1 MAFKGLKI
9 NISLYVIIP
18 VLLSMILIHFVLVYS
33 FRKVVL
39 NEKYDLTVSIMAD
52 VRRQIPAQNGAGN
65 WTPSETL
72 TSFLQVSGIRAGVVI
87 SEDGSE
93 IYLQKPLRPLSEM
106 LLKSAHQA
114 IQTGENPKRIF
125 HVGDSNAFGSRSYLI
140 VCAPIIPNSGR
151 PAVIGLALDITET
164 ARALRSIRRISWIY
178 ILINTLLFSF
188 IAIYKVYRLIVSP
201 LRVIAERA
209 DAYRDDSDFFAV
221 DRGDDEFGKLSKALN
236 RMLARIADDREKLS
250 ENVKTLEKLN
260 VDLRKAQSD
269 MIRAEK
275 LTSVG
280 RLAAGIAHEIGNPI
294 GIISGYLELLSRSD
308 ISDSEK
314 RDYLNR
320 AENELQRINLII
332 RQLLELSRPGGQ
344 DRRIVSVHEIL
355 TDFSE
360 MLRLQPLAS
369 RVNITLNLGA
379 ENDRVRADANQ
390 LRQIFLN
397 LVMNAIDAIDAENRP
412 EKGEIRIESSSI
424 HQDANPFLEIRVID
438 DGPGIP
444 ENILENV
451 FDPFFTT
458 KEPGKGTGLGLSVCF
473 TIIEGMGGSIR
484 AESKV
489 HGGTTFTVRLPAC
502 VDAR

>member
-39 NEKYDLTVSIMAD
+39 NEKHDLAVSIMAE
-52 VRRQIPAQNGAGN
+52 VKRQIPAQIGSGD
-65 WTPSETL
+65 WTLSETL
-72 TSFLQVSGIRAGVVI
+72 TNYLQVSGIRAGVLVGKNDFVI
-87 SEDGSE
+87 H
-93 IYLQKPLRPLSEM
+93 LQRPLGTLSEM
-106 LLKSAHQA
+106 LLKSGLQV
-114 IQTGENPKRIF
+114 IQTGEKQKRIF
-125 HVGDSNAFGSRSYLI
+125 HAGDVHAFGSRSYLT
-140 VCAPIIPNSGR
+140 VCSPVVQDSGR
-151 PAVIGLALDITET
+151 IAALGLALDITET
-164 ARALRSIRRISWIY
+164 ARALRSIQRISWVY
-178 ILINTLLFSF
+178 ILINALVFSF
-188 IAIYKVYRLIVSP
+188 IAIYKIHRLIVSP
-201 LRVIAERA
+201 LRGIADRA
-209 DAYRDDSDFFAV
+209 DAYRDDQDFFAV
-221 DRGDDEFGKLSKALN
+221 DRGDDEFGRLSKALN
-236 RMLARIADDREKLS
+236 RMLARIANDREQLS

-260 VDLRKAQSD
+260 ADLRKAQSD

-294 GIISGYLELLSRSD
+294 GIITGYLELLSRSD
-308 ISDSEK
+308 ISDAEK

-320 AENELQRINLII
+320 AENELHRINLVI
-332 RQLLELSRPGGQ
+332 RQLLELSRPGGP
-344 DRRIVSVHEIL
+344 DRQMVSVHEIL
-355 TDFSE
+355 KDFSE

-369 RVNITLNLGA
+369 RVNITLNPGA

-390 LRQIFLN
+390 LRQVFLN

-412 EKGEIRIESSSI
+412 EKGEIRIESSNI
-424 HQDANPFLEIRVID
+424 HQNGTLFLEIRVID

-444 ENILENV
+444 DDILDNV

-473 TIIEGMGGSIR
+473 TIIEGMGGSIQ
-484 AESKV
+484 ATSGK
-489 HGGTTFTVRLPAC
+489 HGGTTLAVRLPVS
-502 VDAR
+502 VDAG

>member
-39 NEKYDLTVSIMAD
+39 NEKHDLAVSILAE
-52 VRRQIPAQNGAGN
+52 VKRQIPAQIGSGD
-65 WTPSETL
+65 WTPPETL
-72 TSFLQVSGIRAGVVI
+72 TTYLQVSGIRASVLVGKNDYV
-87 SEDGSE
+87 
-93 IYLQKPLRPLSEM
+93 IYLQKPLGPLSEV
-106 LLKSAHQA
+106 LLKSGLRA
-114 IQTGENPKRIF
+114 IQTGENQKRIF
-125 HVGDSNAFGSRSYLI
+125 HAGDVHAFGSRSYLT
-140 VCAPIIPNSGR
+140 VCSPMVRDSGR
-151 PAVIGLALDITET
+151 IAALGLALDITET
-164 ARALRSIRRISWIY
+164 ARALRSIQRISWVY
-178 ILINTLLFSF
+178 ILINALLFSF
-188 IAIYKVYRLIVSP
+188 IAIYKIHRLIVSP
-201 LRVIAERA
+201 LRGIADRA

-221 DRGDDEFGKLSKALN
+221 DRGDDEFGRLSKALN
-236 RMLARIADDREKLS
+236 RMLARIADDREQLS

-260 VDLRKAQSD
+260 ADLRKAQSD

-294 GIISGYLELLSRSD
+294 GIITGYLELLSRSD
-308 ISDSEK
+308 ISDAEK

-320 AENELQRINLII
+320 AENELHRINLVI
-332 RQLLELSRPGGQ
+332 RQLLELSRPGGT
-344 DRRIVSVHEIL
+344 DRQVVSVHEIL

-369 RVNITLNLGA
+369 QVNITLNPGA

-390 LRQIFLN
+390 LRQVFLN
-397 LVMNAIDAIDAENRP
+397 LVMNAIDAIDAESRP
-412 EKGEIRIESSSI
+412 EKGEIRIESSNI
-424 HQDANPFLEIRVID
+424 HQNGTLFLEIRVID

-444 ENILENV
+444 DDILDNV

-458 KEPGKGTGLGLSVCF
+458 KEPGRGTGLGLSVCF
-473 TIIEGMGGSIR
+473 TIIEGMGGSIQ
-484 AESKV
+484 ATSEG
-489 HGGTTFTVRLPAC
+489 HGGTTLAVRLPVS
-502 VDAR
+502 VDAG